1 MTNFYVY
8 YMSVTLFVVRHGETE
23 ENKLRILQGH
33 MPGTL
38 TAQGKEQAAAVGVRL
53 AGETFDLMY
62 CSDLQR
68 CKDTAAIMNE
78 ALHLPVVY
86 TPLLRER
93 DWGRS
98 TGVSLLKERVPIDP
112 SAESVEAM
120 FVRAQ
125 SFLRLL
131 LEKHSG
137 QRILV
142 VSHGLFLRILISVIE
157 GEYYK
162 KVRPLENTEV
172 RTFVVDHLPSGDE
185 LQKDEQG
192 ATAN

>member
-1 MTNFYVY
+1 
-8 YMSVTLFVVRHGETE
+8 MSVTLFLVRHGETE

-38 TAQGKEQAAAVGVRL
+38 SELGKEQAAAVGARL
-53 AGETFDLMY
+53 AGESFDGMY

-78 ALHLPVVY
+78 TLGLPVVY
-86 TPLLRER
+86 SSLLRER
-93 DWGRS
+93 DWGPS
-98 TGVSLLKERVPIDP
+98 TGVSLLKQRVPIDP

-120 FVRAQ
+120 FARAQ
-125 SFLRLL
+125 SFLRMMWA
-131 LEKHSG
+131 EHSG

-162 KVRPLENTEV
+162 HVRPLENTEV
-172 RTFVVDHLPSGDE
+172 RTFVVERLPSDDE
-185 LQKDEQG
+185 LQKDEQD